1 MIGGIRTATIGCLL
15 VVSCGSADT
24 TSPAPTSVGED
35 ERPSPTVE
43 SSEPVE
49 PVESNEPSEPV
60 EPVESVETNEPNE
73 SEEPEATS
81 VAAATD
87 IGPSGLAVDLKGL
100 SETELPRFI
109 ERSPIPAEDLVRVSR
124 FRSAAG
130 HDYSDSSSSCCSM

>member
-1 MIGGIRTATIGCLL
+1 MIGGIRTAAIGCLL

-24 TSPAPTSVGED
+24 ASPAPTSVGED

-43 SSEPVE
+43 SSEPLE
-49 PVESNEPSEPV
+49 SVESNEAVEPV
-60 EPVESVETNEPNE
+60 EPVEPKEPDE
-73 SEEPEATS
+73 SEATS
-81 VAAATD
+81 VPAATD

-130 HDYSDSSSSCCSM
+130 HDYSDSSSSC

>member
-1 MIGGIRTATIGCLL
+1 MIGGIRTAAIGCLL
-15 VVSCGSADT
+15 IVSCGSADT

-43 SSEPVE
+43 SSEPLE
-49 PVESNEPSEPV
+49 SVESNEPV
-60 EPVESVETNEPNE
+60 EPVEPKEPDE
-73 SEEPEATS
+73 SELTS
-81 VAAATD
+81 VPAATD

-130 HDYSDSSSSCCSM
+130 HD